1 LSFSGEDDMTALMAA
16 GLSLLMIGT
25 ALLSGIFGMAGGLI
39 LIGVLLFIFPLP
51 TAMVLHAVTQ
61 MASNG
66 WRALLWWRHIVWRNT
81 AFYVAGCLVSV
92 GLWSITLYVPDKAV
106 ALLMLGLSPF
116 VIRAIPERI
125 LPRTFGPLQVAVTGL
140 LSMMLMLLTGVTG
153 PLLDTMFLRSPLE
166 RRQIIATKASCQVFG
181 HGFKLVY
188 FGALIA
194 QAGEVEPWF
203 LAIAI
208 ASSMIGTSLGKL
220 LLERLSD
227 LQFRVWS
234 NRIITV
240 LATYYVGYSLA
251 LLAHVA

>member
-1 LSFSGEDDMTALMAA
+1 MTATLIL
-16 GLSLLMIGT
+16 GLASTMVAT
-25 ALLSGIFGMAGGLI
+25 AFLSGIFGMAGGLI
-39 LIGVLLFIFPLP
+39 LIGVLLVVFPLP

-66 WRALLWWRHIVWRNT
+66 WRAALWFRHIVWKSM

-106 ALLMLGLSPF
+106 ALLLLGLSPF
-116 VIRAIPERI
+116 IVRAIPEKVM
-125 LPRTFGPLQVAVTGL
+125 PRSFSPMQVAVTGV

-166 RRQIIATKASCQVFG
+166 RRQIIATKAACQVFG

-194 QAGEVEPWF
+194 EVGQVEPWF
-203 LAIAI
+203 LGVAI

-220 LLERLSD
+220 LLEQLSD
-227 LQFRVWS
+227 AQFRAWS
-234 NRIITV
+234 HRLITA
-240 LATYYVGYSLA
+240 LASYYVGYGVV
-251 LLAHVA
+251 LLVGIA